1 MRVSSFLFCK
11 KMETLP
17 WKCKPKV
24 LSFSKLIMAYFY
36 QSGISQYI
44 RTSLTSRNSRFNQWE
59 RLFWLKCWVS
69 QQTKGFKMADKEG
82 RECFPMPWMRVVR
95 RYTLIS
101 NWVKYCRNY
110 EIKGK
115 FAFAFHVT
123 DNSARITINLGPKE
137 ALTTERNLNMRTAG
151 RVWRATVI
159 ILGKRP

>member
-1 MRVSSFLFCK
+1 MWSCRLCVLRLANPPDFPYFSSSLHDC
-11 KMETLP
+11 
-17 WKCKPKV
+17 V
-24 LSFSKLIMAYFY
+24 LCY

-44 RTSLTSRNSRFNQWE
+44 RTSLTSWNSRFNQWE